1 MGSFSVGNGPD
12 GQLHPDDAPH
22 LYDAHDPDDAR
33 HPDDAPHPYDVDV
46 LIVGGGIAGL
56 ATAHFLSRIR
66 PELRVEVIESSA
78 AVGGKISGATV
89 AGIGVDTGPDAFLAR
104 VPGAVELAESLGF
117 GDDLV
122 APATGSAYVYS
133 RGKLRA
139 LPKGLVLG
147 VPSDLGGMRRSG
159 IISARGI
166 ARAALGNVLPHRA
179 TTGDDPSVSEAIGR
193 HLGREVVERLVDPLL
208 GGINASDCDSL
219 SLSSASPMLAA
230 AAREPRLVRALRH
243 ANAAAD
249 RGQIGVTETR
259 PVFLAPRTG
268 IRALIARL
276 GTQANVSVGETVTS
290 ITRTGSGWSVT
301 TSNRTGADRPNAH
314 RPGADRHISVRQVSA
329 RHVVMATPASS
340 AARLLNAVAP
350 QTARDLETIRTAS
363 VALTLLAY
371 PAGSVSLPPGSG
383 MLVPRPEHRLV
394 TASSWWNQKWPHL
407 DTNGHVLL
415 RASAGR
421 DGDTRFSEL
430 NDDELVDALHRE
442 LTEMLGITAPPV
454 DAVVTRWMGGFP
466 QYDTGHS
473 ALVGRIEKR
482 LATEAPGV
490 TLVGASYRGIG
501 IPACIRDAERAA
513 GQVNEALGG
522 G

>member
-1 MGSFSVGNGPD
+1 MSTSPTDIAPD
-12 GQLHPDDAPH
+12 QATPADD
-22 LYDAHDPDDAR
+22 L
-33 HPDDAPHPYDVDV
+33 DV
-46 LIVGGGIAGL
+46 LVVGGGIAGL
-56 ATAHFLSRIR
+56 ATAHFLSQTR
-66 PELRVEVIESSA
+66 PGLRVEVIESSA
-78 AVGGKISGATV
+78 AIGGKISGATV

-104 VPGAVELAESLGF
+104 VSGAVELAESLGF
-117 GDDLV
+117 ADDLV

-147 VPSDLGGMRRSG
+147 VPSDIGEMRRSG

-166 ARAALGNVLPHRA
+166 ARASLGGVLPRRA
-179 TTGDDPSVSEAIGR
+179 STGTDPSVSEAIGR

-208 GGINASDCDSL
+208 GGINASDCDTL
-219 SLSSASPMLAA
+219 SLSSASPMLAE
-230 AAREPRLVRALRH
+230 AARERRLVRALRRT
-243 ANAAAD
+243 NAAAD

-259 PVFLAPRTG
+259 PVFLAPRAG
-268 IRALIARL
+268 IRTLIARL
-276 GTQANVSVGETVTS
+276 GEHANVTVGETARS
-290 ITRTGSGWSVT
+290 ISKTGAGWSVS
-301 TSNRTGADRPNAH
+301 TSK
-314 RPGADRHISVRQVSA
+314 RHLTA
-329 RHVVMATPASS
+329 RHVVLATPA
-340 AARLLNAVAP
+340 AAGATLLRHVAP
-350 QTARDLETIRTAS
+350 QTAQDLGTIRTAS

-421 DGDTRFSEL
+421 DGDTRFTEL
-430 NDDELVDALHRE
+430 DDDELVASLHGE
-442 LTEMLGITAPPV
+442 LAEMLGVAAPPV

-466 QYDTGHS
+466 QYDTGHA
-473 ALVGRIEKR
+473 ALVERIERR
-482 LATEAPGV
+482 LAEEAPGV

-501 IPACIRDAERAA
+501 IPACVRDAERAA
-513 GQVNEALGG
+513 GQVNEALRGG
-522 G
+522 

>member
-1 MGSFSVGNGPD
+1 MSTLPTHVGPD
-12 GQLHPDDAPH
+12 R
-22 LYDAHDPDDAR
+22 AR
-33 HPDDAPHPYDVDV
+33 SAEDFDV

-56 ATAHFLSRIR
+56 ATANFLSRTR
-66 PELRVEVIESSA
+66 PGLRVAVVESSSTI
-78 AVGGKISGATV
+78 GGKISGATV

-117 GDDLV
+117 ADDLV

-147 VPSDLGGMRRSG
+147 VPSDFLEMRRSG

-166 ARAALGNVLPHRA
+166 ARAALGSVLPRRA
-179 TTGDDPSVSEAIGR
+179 STGTDPSVSEAIGR
-193 HLGREVVERLVDPLL
+193 HLGREVIERLVDPLL
-208 GGINASDCDSL
+208 GGINASDCDTL
-219 SLSSASPMLAA
+219 SLSSASPMLAE
-230 AAREPRLVRALRH
+230 AARERRLFRALRRT
-243 ANAAAD
+243 NAAAD
-249 RGQIGVTETR
+249 RGQIGVTETL
-259 PVFLAPRTG
+259 PVFLAPRSG

-276 GTQANVSVGETVTS
+276 GEHANVTVEETARS
-290 ITRTGSGWSVT
+290 ISKTGAGWSVS
-301 TSNRTGADRPNAH
+301 TSKRHLTA
-314 RPGADRHISVRQVSA
+314 RHI
-329 RHVVMATPASS
+329 VMATPA
-340 AARLLNAVAP
+340 AAAATLLRPVAP
-350 QTARDLETIRTAS
+350 QTAHDLGTIRTAS

-383 MLVPRPEHRLV
+383 MLVPRPEQRLV

-421 DGDTRFSEL
+421 DGDTRFTDL
-430 NDDELVDALHRE
+430 DDDELVASLHRE
-442 LTEMLGITAPPV
+442 LTEMLGVSAPPV

-466 QYDTGHS
+466 QYDTGHA
-473 ALVGRIEKR
+473 ALVERIDQR
-482 LATEAPGV
+482 IATEAPGV

-501 IPACIRDAERAA
+501 IPACVRDAERAA
-513 GQVNEALGG
+513 GQVNEALAGG
-522 G
+522 

>member
-1 MGSFSVGNGPD
+1 MSTSPT
-12 GQLHPDDAPH
+12 DDSPN
-22 LYDAHDPDDAR
+22 PN
-33 HPDDAPHPYDVDV
+33 PPPPDVDV
-46 LIVGGGIAGL
+46 LIIGGGVAGL
-56 ATAHFLSRIR
+56 ATAHFLSQTR
-66 PELRVEVIESSA
+66 PELRVEVIESSST
-78 AVGGKISGATV
+78 VGGKISGATV

-117 GDDLV
+117 GDELV

-133 RGKLRA
+133 RGRLRA

-147 VPSDLGGMRRSG
+147 VPSDLGEMRRSG
-159 IISARGI
+159 IISAHGI
-166 ARAALGNVLPHRA
+166 VRAALGNVLPRRA
-179 TTGDDPSVSEAIGR
+179 STEADPSVSEAIGR

-230 AAREPRLVRALRH
+230 AAREPRLVRALQR

-249 RGQIGVTETR
+249 RGQIGVTEAR
-259 PVFLAPRTG
+259 PVFLAPKAG

-276 GTQANVSVGETVTS
+276 GSKAHVRVDEAATS
-290 ITRTGSGWSVT
+290 ITKTESGWSVS
-301 TSNRTGADRPNAH
+301 TSNRHLT
-314 RPGADRHISVRQVSA
+314 V
-329 RHVVMATPASS
+329 RHVVIATPAG
-340 AARLLNAVAP
+340 AASMLLHAVAP
-350 QTARDLETIRTAS
+350 QTARGLATIRTAS

-383 MLVPRPEHRLV
+383 MLVPRPERRLV

-421 DGDTRFSEL
+421 DGDNRFAEL
-430 NDDELVDALHRE
+430 DDDELIASLHRE
-442 LTEMLGITAPPV
+442 LAEMLGITAAPV

-466 QYDTGHS
+466 QYDTGHA
-473 ALVGRIEKR
+473 ALVERIER
-482 LATEAPGV
+482 CVAAEAPGM

-522 G
+522 A

>member
-1 MGSFSVGNGPD
+1 MTNALPTEGRQDQALQS
-12 GQLHPDDAPH
+12 
-22 LYDAHDPDDAR
+22 
-33 HPDDAPHPYDVDV
+33 YDVDV

-56 ATAHFLSRIR
+56 AAAHFLARDR
-66 PELRVEVIESSA
+66 PDLLVEVIESSTS
-78 AVGGKISGATV
+78 VGGKISGATV
-89 AGIGVDTGPDAFLAR
+89 AGIGIDTGPDAFLAR

-117 GDDLV
+117 AEDLV

-147 VPSDLGGMRRSG
+147 VPSDLDEMRRSG

-166 ARAALGNVLPHRA
+166 VRATLGSVLPRRA
-179 TTGDDPSVSEAIGR
+179 STGTDPSVSEAIGR

-208 GGINASDCDSL
+208 GGINASDCDTL

-230 AAREPRLVRALRH
+230 AAREPRLVRALRRT
-243 ANAAAD
+243 NAAAD
-249 RGQIGVTETR
+249 RGQIGITETR
-259 PVFLAPRTG
+259 PVFLAPRAG
-268 IRALIARL
+268 IRALIVRL
-276 GTQANVSVGETVTS
+276 GDHANVTVEETAGS
-290 ITRTGSGWSVT
+290 ISK
-301 TSNRTGADRPNAH
+301 TGAGWAV
-314 RPGADRHISVRQVSA
+314 STSKRQLTA
-329 RHVVMATPASS
+329 RHVVIATPA
-340 AARLLNAVAP
+340 AAAATLLRAAAP
-350 QTARDLETIRTAS
+350 HTARDLGTIRTAS

-383 MLVPRPEHRLV
+383 MLVPRPEQRLV

-421 DGDTRFSEL
+421 DGDTKFTEL
-430 NDDELVDALHRE
+430 ADDELVASLHRE

-466 QYDTGHS
+466 QYDSGHA
-473 ALVGRIEKR
+473 ALVERIER
-482 LATEAPGV
+482 RVATEAPGV

-513 GQVNEALGG
+513 RQVNEAVGG

>member
-1 MGSFSVGNGPD
+1 MIGTCVVANRSD

-22 LYDAHDPDDAR
+22 PDDAQ
-33 HPDDAPHPYDVDV
+33 HPYDVDV

-78 AVGGKISGATV
+78 AIGGKISGATV

-166 ARAALGNVLPHRA
+166 VRAAIGNVLPHRA
-179 TTGDDPSVSEAIGR
+179 STGDDPSVSEAIGR

-219 SLSSASPMLAA
+219 SLSSASPMLAD
-230 AAREPRLVRALRH
+230 AARKPRLVRALRL
-243 ANAAAD
+243 ANATAD

-290 ITRTGSGWSVT
+290 VTRIASGWSVT
-301 TSNRTGADRPNAH
+301 TSNRTTSDRTSAN
-314 RPGADRHISVRQVSA
+314 RPVSVRQVSA

-340 AARLLNAVAP
+340 AARLLNTVAP
-350 QTARDLETIRTAS
+350 QMARDLETIRTAS

-371 PAGSVSLPPGSG
+371 PAGSVLLPPGSG

-430 NDDELVDALHRE
+430 SDDELVDALHCE
-442 LTEMLGITAPPV
+442 LTEMLGITTPPV

-513 GQVNEALGG
+513 GQVNEALGSG
-522 G
+522 

>member
-1 MGSFSVGNGPD
+1 MSTVPTDHSPNP
-12 GQLHPDDAPH
+12 APRP
-22 LYDAHDPDDAR
+22 HDF
-33 HPDDAPHPYDVDV
+33 DV

-56 ATAHFLSRIR
+56 ATAHFLSRTR
-66 PELRVEVIESSA
+66 PELRVEVIESSSTI
-78 AVGGKISGATV
+78 GGKISGASV

-104 VPGAVELAESLGF
+104 VRGAVELAESLGF

-133 RGKLRA
+133 RGHLRA

-147 VPSDLGGMRRSG
+147 VPSDLREMRRSG

-166 ARAALGNVLPHRA
+166 ARAALGLVLPRRA
-179 TTGDDPSVSEAIGR
+179 STGADPSVSEAIGR

-208 GGINASDCDSL
+208 GGINASHCDTL
-219 SLSSASPMLAA
+219 SLSSASPMLAT
-230 AAREPRLVRALRH
+230 AARAPRLVRALRR

-249 RGQIGVTETR
+249 RGQIGVNETR
-259 PVFLAPRTG
+259 PMFLAPKAG

-276 GTQANVSVGETVTS
+276 GSEAHVSVGEAATS
-290 ITRTGSGWSVT
+290 ITKTESGWEVVT
-301 TSNRTGADRPNAH
+301 TNRYL
-314 RPGADRHISVRQVSA
+314 IA
-329 RHVVMATPASS
+329 RHVVIATPA
-340 AARLLNAVAP
+340 AAAAELLRAAAP
-350 QTARDLETIRTAS
+350 QTARELASIRTAS

-371 PAGSVSLPPGSG
+371 PAESVSLPPGSG

-421 DGDTRFSEL
+421 DGDNRFTEL
-430 NDDELVDALHRE
+430 DDDELIASLHRE
-442 LTEMLGITAPPV
+442 LVEMLGITAPPI

-466 QYDTGHS
+466 QYDTGHAS
-473 ALVGRIEKR
+473 LVERIEER
-482 LATEAPGV
+482 VAIEAPGV

-513 GQVNEALGG
+513 GQVHEALEGA
-522 G
+522 